1 MPALSQHQQQAA
13 AVALSVKRGKLPR
26 KKLGGAAQSMMG
38 MKEGSLRH
46 FASTPT
52 KHLPKMVHER

>member
-1 MPALSQHQQQAA
+1 MPAHSEHQQQAA
-13 AVALSVKRGKLPR
+13 AVALSAKRGKLPR

-38 MKEGSLRH
+38 MKEESLRH

-52 KHLPKMVHER
+52 KHLPKMVGER